1 VKSEGTASIADATV
15 EELQAELTRERSS
28 NRLMQRR
35 LETKERELQAIYQS
49 RAWSLLSS
57 ARALKYRYLD
67 PILGVFGIAWPRR
80 RVNLHADSLGSLLPA
95 SAIPSSGTRY
105 DVVCLAICDWDFRF
119 MRPQQLMTRFG
130 AAGYRVFYVS
140 QSSREDGPAW
150 TLVEKAPHVYEVTLR
165 GEALFET
172 FDAFR
177 RDLSV
182 TSAVTIVQLPSW
194 WPLARRLRETFDWPI
209 VYDCMDLHADFATAR
224 RAMVAEEKALLA
236 AADIVTVS
244 SALLEEHAR
253 GYRDDVL
260 MLRNGCDYEHFAQ
273 TSAARNA
280 RPVIGYYGA
289 ISDWFDSDLVA
300 ELAARKPEWDFILVG
315 STFNGD
321 ISRLRRLPNV
331 AMPGEE
337 PYEALPEWLGR
348 FDVTILPFR
357 RTPLTE
363 ATNPVK
369 LYEILAAGRPLV
381 SVPIP
386 EVAAVAPLVRL
397 ANNASEF
404 EREIEA
410 ALAED
415 AGAVDARRAYARQN
429 TWQQRYDTLSAALEV
444 VVPHD

>member
-1 VKSEGTASIADATV
+1 MKREGSTSIEDTTV
-15 EELQAELTRERSS
+15 EELQADLIRERSG
-28 NRLMQRR
+28 NRVIQRR
-35 LETKERELQAIYQS
+35 LETKERELHDIYQS
-49 RAWSLLSS
+49 RAWNLLTS
-57 ARALKYRYLD
+57 ARSLKYRYLD
-67 PILGVFGIAWPRR
+67 PVLGFFGIAWPRR
-80 RVNLHADSLGSLLPA
+80 RAHEHTHSHSSLPA

-105 DVVCLAICDWDFRF
+105 DVLCLAICDWDFRF

-130 AAGYRVFYVS
+130 AAGHRVFYVS
-140 QSSREDGPAW
+140 QNSRRDGPAW
-150 TLVEKAPHVYEVTLR
+150 TLVEKAPNVYEVTLR
-165 GEALFET
+165 GEALFDAV
-172 FDAFR
+172 DAFR
-177 RDLSV
+177 GDLSL
-182 TSAVTIVQLPSW
+182 TSAVTIVQLPYW
-194 WPLARRLRETFDWPI
+194 WPLAKRLRETFHWPI
-209 VYDCMDLHADFATAR
+209 VYDCMDFHADFATTR

-236 AADIVTVS
+236 AADMVTVS
-244 SALLEEHAR
+244 SASLEEHAR
-253 GYRDDVL
+253 RYRDEVV
-260 MLRNGCDYEHFAQ
+260 MVRNGCDYEHFAQ
-273 TSAARNA
+273 TLAARNT

-321 ISRLRRLPNV
+321 ISRLRSLPNV
-331 AMPGEE
+331 SMPGEE

-357 RTPLTE
+357 RTALTE

-397 ANNASEF
+397 ANDASEF

-410 ALAED
+410 ALAADEGS
-415 AGAVDARRAYARQN
+415 ADARRAFARQH
-429 TWQQRYDTLSAALEV
+429 TWQQRYDTLSSALESV
-444 VVPHD
+444 VSHD